1 MISEKEFDI
10 IRTGLQH
17 DNKREKWIF
26 LEELKKEP
34 VTVALIIINILVFLT
49 VDLGGDSLNTANML
63 QHGAAYTPFILEG
76 GQYYRL
82 FTSIFLHFGIQHLA
96 NNMLVLFVL
105 GQRMERVFGG
115 WKFLILYL
123 VGGIGGNLVS
133 LYMLSLIHI

>member
-1 MISEKEFDI
+1 MAL
-10 IRTGLQH
+10 RTRLLFWRAGS
-17 DNKREKWIF
+17 I
-26 LEELKKEP
+26 
-34 VTVALIIINILVFLT
+34 TVFLQ
-49 VDLGGDSLNTANML
+49 VANML

-82 FTSIFLHFGIQHLA
+82 FTSMFLHFGIQHLA

-115 WKFLILYL
+115 WKFLVLYL

-133 LYMLSLIHI
+133 LYLDTVTQEYAVSAGSVWKGCLAVGNSLSFILWEE